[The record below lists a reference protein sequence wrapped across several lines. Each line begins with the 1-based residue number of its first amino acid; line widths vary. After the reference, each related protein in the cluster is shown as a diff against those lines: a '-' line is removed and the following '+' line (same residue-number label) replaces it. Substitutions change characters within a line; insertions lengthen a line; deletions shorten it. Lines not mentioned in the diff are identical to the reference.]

1 VRVVD
6 FNALA
11 AVLTVE
17 KCSGKK
23 LTILFKYAAKNN
35 PAAAESLSNLRYS
48 RARLLIP
55 MRLGRWT
62 WDSAKDVAS
71 VPGSVST
78 TLLNELIVIFW
89 KSREV
94 KGDGGRYL

>member
-35 PAAAESLSNLRYS
+35 PAAAESLSNLGYS

-62 WDSAKDVAS
+62 RTCF
-71 VPGSVST
+71 GI
-78 TLLNELIVIFW
+78 LLRMLLPCQ
-89 KSREV
+89 
-94 KGDGGRYL
+94 DL

>member
-1 VRVVD
+1 MD
-6 FNALA
+6 A
-11 AVLTVE
+11 
-17 KCSGKK
+17 
-23 LTILFKYAAKNN
+23 Y
-35 PAAAESLSNLRYS
+35 
-48 RARLLIP
+48 LL
-55 MRLGRWT
+55 